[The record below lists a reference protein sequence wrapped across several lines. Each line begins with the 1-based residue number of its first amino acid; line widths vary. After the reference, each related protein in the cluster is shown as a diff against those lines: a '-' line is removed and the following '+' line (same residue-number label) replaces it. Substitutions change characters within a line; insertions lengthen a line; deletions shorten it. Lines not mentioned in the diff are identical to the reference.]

1 MDFKTLIGI
10 RNNILGNMQNP
21 LSKIEGTYDYDIAA
35 ATALEIKDLYDYL
48 EWWSKQTFIDTATEN
63 EYVDK
68 HALIFGVERRSEVK
82 ASGEITITGKTGTTI
97 PEGTVV
103 LSRAGTK
110 YETLAVALIGSDDKA
125 KVRIQALVGG
135 VNGNCGIGD
144 IVAFEIADT
153 NIYTVTNE
161 ETITG
166 GFDIESNESLIARA
180 EEKIMRPA
188 HSGNENDYKQWAKE
202 VEGVGKVD
210 VIPVWN
216 GGGTVKV
223 IISGYDYNIASPELI
238 EAVKNRIEQPNGRPI
253 GADVT
258 VVSYIKYDLDI
269 IATIKIAAGYDIE
282 EIKEDITADIQKG
295 IINNTIQYTSNSKT
309 TIVSIGKV
317 GAIILSVDGVLDYT
331 SLSVNGE
338 TTGNIEVPRDKIVIL
353 NNVNLIEGRGLI

>member
-35 ATALEIKDLYDYL
+35 ATSLEIKDLYDYL

-68 HALIFGVERRSEVK
+68 HALIFGVKRRSEVK

-97 PEGTVV
+97 PKGTIV
-103 LSRAGTK
+103 LSRTGIK

-125 KVRIQALVGG
+125 KARIQALVGG
-135 VNGNCGIGD
+135 VTGNCGIGD

-161 ETITG
+161 EAITG
-166 GFDIESNESLIARA
+166 GFDIESNEALIARA

-223 IISGYDYNIASPELI
+223 IISDYDYNVANQELV
-238 EAVKNRIEQPNGRPI
+238 EAVKNRIEQADGRPI

-258 VVSYIKYDLDI
+258 VVSYTKYDLDI
-269 IATIKIAAGYDIE
+269 VATIKIASGYDIE
-282 EIKEDITADIQKG
+282 TIKQDVIADIKKG

-309 TIVSIGKV
+309 TIVSIGKI

-338 TTGNIEVPRDKIVIL
+338 TTGNLEVPRDKIVIL
-353 NNVNLIEGRGLI
+353 NNINLIEGRGLI

>member
-1 MDFKTLIGI
+1 MDFKTLIEI

-35 ATALEIKDLYDYL
+35 ATSLEIKDLYDYL

-68 HALIFGVERRSEVK
+68 HALIFGVQRRSEVK

-97 PEGTVV
+97 PKGTIV
-103 LSRAGTK
+103 LSRTGIK
-110 YETLAVALIGSDDKA
+110 YETLSVALIGSDDKA
-125 KVRIQALVGG
+125 KTRIQALVGG
-135 VNGNCGIGD
+135 VTGNCGIGD

-161 ETITG
+161 EAITG

-223 IISGYDYNIASPELI
+223 IISDYDYNVANQELV
-238 EAVKNRIEQPNGRPI
+238 EAVKNRIEQADGRPI
-253 GADVT
+253 GANVT
-258 VVSYIKYDLDI
+258 VVSYY
-269 IATIKIAAGYDIE
+269 KI
-282 EIKEDITADIQKG
+282 
-295 IINNTIQYTSNSKT
+295 
-309 TIVSIGKV
+309 
-317 GAIILSVDGVLDYT
+317 
-331 SLSVNGE
+331 
-338 TTGNIEVPRDKIVIL
+338 
-353 NNVNLIEGRGLI
+353 

>member
-1 MDFKTLIGI
+1 MDFKTLAEI

-35 ATALEIKDLYDYL
+35 ATSLEIKDLYDYL

-103 LSRAGTK
+103 LSRIGVK
-110 YETLAVALIGSDDKA
+110 YETLALALIGSDGKA
-125 KVRIQALVGG
+125 KARVQALVGG
-135 VNGNCGIGD
+135 ITGNCGIGD

-161 ETITG
+161 EAITG
-166 GFDIESNESLIARA
+166 GFDIENNESLIARA
-180 EEKIMRPA
+180 KEKIMRPA
-188 HSGNENDYKQWAKE
+188 HSGNENYYKQWAKE

-223 IISGYDYNIASPELI
+223 IISDYDYNVANQELV
-238 EAVKNRIEQPNGRPI
+238 EAVKNRIEQADGRPI

-258 VVSYIKYDLDI
+258 VVSYVKYDLDI

-282 EIKEDITADIQKG
+282 EIKQDITADIQKG

-309 TIVSIGKV
+309 TIVSTGKV
-317 GAIILSVDGVLDYT
+317 GAIILSIDGVLDYT

-338 TTGNIEVPRDKIVIL
+338 TTGNIEVPRDKIVVL
-353 NNVNLIEGRGLI
+353 NNVEIMQGVR

>member
-1 MDFKTLIGI
+1 MDFKTLIEI
-10 RNNILGNMQNP
+10 RNNILGNMKNP

-35 ATALEIKDLYDYL
+35 ATSLEIKDLYDYL

-68 HALIFGVERRSEVK
+68 HALIFGVKRRSEVK

-97 PEGTVV
+97 PKGTIL
-103 LSRAGTK
+103 LSRTGIK

-125 KVRIQALVGG
+125 KARIQALVGG
-135 VNGNCGIGD
+135 VTGNCGIGD

-161 ETITG
+161 EAITG

-223 IISGYDYNIASPELI
+223 IISDYDYNVANQELV
-238 EAVKNRIEQPNGRPI
+238 EAVKNRIEQADGRPI

-258 VVSYIKYDLDI
+258 VVSYTKYDLDI
-269 IATIKIAAGYDIE
+269 VATIKIASGYDIE
-282 EIKEDITADIQKG
+282 TIKQDVIADIKKG

-309 TIVSIGKV
+309 TIVSIGKI

-338 TTGNIEVPRDKIVIL
+338 TTGNLEVPRDKIVIL
-353 NNVNLIEGRGLI
+353 NNINLIEGRGLI

>member
-1 MDFKTLIGI
+1 MDFKTLIEI

-35 ATALEIKDLYDYL
+35 ATSLEIKDLYDYL

-68 HALIFGVERRSEVK
+68 HALIFGVKRRSEVK

-97 PEGTVV
+97 PKGTIV
-103 LSRAGTK
+103 LSRTGIK

-125 KVRIQALVGG
+125 KARIQALVGG
-135 VNGNCGIGD
+135 ITGNCGIGD

-161 ETITG
+161 EAITG

-223 IISGYDYNIASPELI
+223 IISDYDYNVANQELV
-238 EAVKNRIEQPNGRPI
+238 EAVKNRIEQADGRPI

-258 VVSYIKYDLDI
+258 VVSYTKYALDI
-269 IATIKIAAGYDIE
+269 VATIKIASGYDIE
-282 EIKEDITADIQKG
+282 TIKQNVIADIKKG

-309 TIVSIGKV
+309 TIVSIGKI

-338 TTGNIEVPRDKIVIL
+338 TTGNLEVPRDKIVIL

>member
-1 MDFKTLIGI
+1 LDFKTLIGI

-35 ATALEIKDLYDYL
+35 ATSLEIKDLYDYL

-68 HALIFGVERRSEVK
+68 HALIFGVKRRSEVK

-97 PEGTVV
+97 PKGTIV
-103 LSRAGTK
+103 LSRTGIK
-110 YETLAVALIGSDDKA
+110 YETLSVALIGSDDKA
-125 KVRIQALVGG
+125 KARIQALVGG
-135 VNGNCGIGD
+135 VTGNCGIGD

-161 ETITG
+161 EAITG

-223 IISGYDYNIASPELI
+223 IISDYDYNVANQELV
-238 EAVKNRIEQPNGRPI
+238 EAVKNRIEQADGRPI

-258 VVSYIKYDLDI
+258 VVSYTKYVLDI
-269 IATIKIAAGYDIE
+269 VATIKIASGYDIE
-282 EIKEDITADIQKG
+282 TIKQDVIADIKKG

-309 TIVSIGKV
+309 TIVSIGKI

>member
-35 ATALEIKDLYDYL
+35 ATSLEIKDLYDYL

-103 LSRAGTK
+103 LSRIGVK
-110 YETLAVALIGSDDKA
+110 YETLALALIGSDGKDKA
-125 KVRIQALVGG
+125 RVQALVGG
-135 VNGNCGIGD
+135 ITGNCGIGD

-161 ETITG
+161 EAITG
-166 GFDIESNESLIARA
+166 GFDIENNESLIARA
-180 EEKIMRPA
+180 KEKIMRPA

-223 IISGYDYNIASPELI
+223 IISDYDYNVANQELV
-238 EAVKNRIEQPNGRPI
+238 EAVKNRIEQADGRPI
-253 GADVT
+253 GANVT

-269 IATIKIAAGYDIE
+269 VATIKIASGYDIE
-282 EIKEDITADIQKG
+282 TIKQDVIADIKKG

-309 TIVSIGKV
+309 TIVSIGKI

>member
-1 MDFKTLIGI
+1 MQLDFKTLIGI

-68 HALIFGVERRSEVK
+68 HALIFGVQRRSEVK

-103 LSRAGTK
+103 LSRIGVK
-110 YETLAVALIGSDDKA
+110 YETLALALIGSDGKA
-125 KVRIQALVGG
+125 KARVQALVGG
-135 VNGNCGIGD
+135 ITGNCGIGD

-161 ETITG
+161 EAITG

-223 IISGYDYNIASPELI
+223 IISDYDYNVANQELV
-238 EAVKNRIEQPNGRPI
+238 EAVKNRIEQADGRPI
-253 GADVT
+253 GANVT

-269 IATIKIAAGYDIE
+269 VATIKIASGYDIE
-282 EIKEDITADIQKG
+282 TIEQDITADIKKG

-317 GAIILSVDGVLDYT
+317 GTIILSVDGVLDYT

-338 TTGNIEVPRDKIVIL
+338 TTGNIEVPRDKIVVL
-353 NNVNLIEGRGLI
+353 NNVEIMQGVR

>member
-68 HALIFGVERRSEVK
+68 HALIFGVQRRSEVK

-103 LSRAGTK
+103 LSRIGVK
-110 YETLAVALIGSDDKA
+110 YETLALALIGSDGKA
-125 KVRIQALVGG
+125 KARVQALVGG
-135 VNGNCGIGD
+135 ITGNCGIGD

-161 ETITG
+161 EAITG
-166 GFDIESNESLIARA
+166 GFDIENNESLIARA
-180 EEKIMRPA
+180 KEKIMRPA

-223 IISGYDYNIASPELI
+223 IISDYDYNVANQELV
-238 EAVKNRIEQPNGRPI
+238 EAVKNRIEQADGRPI
-253 GADVT
+253 GANVT

-269 IATIKIAAGYDIE
+269 VATIKIASGYDIE
-282 EIKEDITADIQKG
+282 TIEQDITADIKKG

-317 GAIILSVDGVLDYT
+317 GTIILSVDGVIDYT

-338 TTGNIEVPRDKIVIL
+338 TTGNIEVPRDKIVVL
-353 NNVNLIEGRGLI
+353 NNVEIMQGVR

>member
-82 ASGEITITGKTGTTI
+82 ASGEITVTGKTGTTI
-97 PEGTVV
+97 PKGTVV
-103 LSRAGTK
+103 LSRIGIK
-110 YETLAVALIGSDDKA
+110 YETLALALIGSDGKA
-125 KVRIQALVGG
+125 KARVQALVGG
-135 VNGNCGIGD
+135 IAGNCGIGD

-161 ETITG
+161 EAITG

-180 EEKIMRPA
+180 KEKIMRPA

-223 IISGYDYNIASPELI
+223 IISDYDYNVANQELV
-238 EAVKNRIEQPNGRPI
+238 EAVKNRIEQADGRPI

-269 IATIKIAAGYDIE
+269 VATIKIASGYDIE
-282 EIKEDITADIQKG
+282 TIKQDVIADIKKG

-309 TIVSIGKV
+309 TIVSIGKI

>member
-10 RNNILGNMQNP
+10 KNNILGNMQNP
-21 LSKIEGTYDYDIAA
+21 LSKIEGTYVYDIAA
-35 ATALEIKDLYDYL
+35 ATSLEIKDLYDYL

-68 HALIFGVERRSEVK
+68 HALIFGVKRRSEVK

-97 PEGTVV
+97 PKGTIV
-103 LSRAGTK
+103 LSRTGIK

-125 KVRIQALVGG
+125 KARIQALVGG
-135 VNGNCGIGD
+135 VTGNCGVGD

-161 ETITG
+161 EAITG

-223 IISGYDYNIASPELI
+223 IISDYDYNAANQELV
-238 EAVKNRIEQPNGRPI
+238 EAVKNRIEQADGRPI
-253 GADVT
+253 GANVT

-269 IATIKIAAGYDIE
+269 VATIKIASGYDIE
-282 EIKEDITADIQKG
+282 TIKQDVIADIKKG

-309 TIVSIGKV
+309 TIVSIGKI
-317 GAIILSVDGVLDYT
+317 GAIILSVNGVLDYT

>member
-35 ATALEIKDLYDYL
+35 ATSLEIKDLYDYL

-68 HALIFGVERRSEVK
+68 HALIFGVKRRSEVK

-97 PEGTVV
+97 PKGTIV
-103 LSRAGTK
+103 LSRTGIK
-110 YETLAVALIGSDDKA
+110 YETLAVALIESDDKA
-125 KVRIQALVGG
+125 KARIQALVGG
-135 VNGNCGIGD
+135 VTGNCGIGD

-161 ETITG
+161 EAITG
-166 GFDIESNESLIARA
+166 GFDIESNEALIARA
-180 EEKIMRPA
+180 EEKIMKPA

-223 IISGYDYNIASPELI
+223 IISDYDYNVANQELV
-238 EAVKNRIEQPNGRPI
+238 EAVKNRIEQADGRPI

-269 IATIKIAAGYDIE
+269 VATIKIASGYDIE
-282 EIKEDITADIQKG
+282 TIKQDVIADIKKG

-309 TIVSIGKV
+309 TIVSIGKI

-338 TTGNIEVPRDKIVIL
+338 TTGNVEVPRDKIVIL

>member
-1 MDFKTLIGI
+1 MDFKTLIEI

-35 ATALEIKDLYDYL
+35 ATSIEIKDLYDYL

-68 HALIFGVERRSEVK
+68 HALIFGVQRRSEVK

-97 PEGTVV
+97 PKGTIV
-103 LSRAGTK
+103 LSRTGIK
-110 YETLAVALIGSDDKA
+110 YETLAVELIGSDDKA
-125 KVRIQALVGG
+125 KARIQALVGG
-135 VNGNCGIGD
+135 VTGNCGIGD

-161 ETITG
+161 EAITG
-166 GFDIESNESLIARA
+166 GFDVESNESLIARA

-223 IISGYDYNIASPELI
+223 IISDYDYNVANQELV
-238 EAVKNRIEQPNGRPI
+238 EAVKNRIEQADGRPI

-269 IATIKIAAGYDIE
+269 VATIKIASGYDIE
-282 EIKEDITADIQKG
+282 TIKQDVIADIKKG

-309 TIVSIGKV
+309 TIVSIGKI

-338 TTGNIEVPRDKIVIL
+338 TTGNLEVPRDKIVIL

>member
-1 MDFKTLIGI
+1 MDFKTLIEI

-35 ATALEIKDLYDYL
+35 ATSIEIKDLYDYL

-68 HALIFGVERRSEVK
+68 HALIFGVKRRSEVK

-97 PEGTVV
+97 PKGTIV
-103 LSRAGTK
+103 LSRTGIK

-125 KVRIQALVGG
+125 KARIQALVGG
-135 VNGNCGIGD
+135 ITGNCGIGD

-161 ETITG
+161 EAITG
-166 GFDIESNESLIARA
+166 GFDVESNESLIARA

-223 IISGYDYNIASPELI
+223 IISDYDYNVANQELV
-238 EAVKNRIEQPNGRPI
+238 EAVKNRIEQADGRPI

-258 VVSYIKYDLDI
+258 VVSYTKYDLDI
-269 IATIKIAAGYDIE
+269 VATIKIASGYDIE
-282 EIKEDITADIQKG
+282 TIKQDVIADIKKG

-309 TIVSIGKV
+309 TIVSIGKI

-338 TTGNIEVPRDKIVIL
+338 TTGNIEVERDKIVVL
-353 NNVNLIEGRGLI
+353 NNVEIMQGVR

>member
-68 HALIFGVERRSEVK
+68 HALIFGVQRRSEVK

-103 LSRAGTK
+103 LSRIGVK
-110 YETLAVALIGSDDKA
+110 YETLALALIGSDGKA
-125 KVRIQALVGG
+125 KARVQALVGG
-135 VNGNCGIGD
+135 ITGNCGIGD

-161 ETITG
+161 EAITG
-166 GFDIESNESLIARA
+166 GFDIENNESLIARA
-180 EEKIMRPA
+180 KEKIMRPA

-223 IISGYDYNIASPELI
+223 IISDYDYNVANQELV
-238 EAVKNRIEQPNGRPI
+238 EAVKNRIEQADGRPI

-269 IATIKIAAGYDIE
+269 VATIKIASGYDIE
-282 EIKEDITADIQKG
+282 TIEQDITADIKKG

-317 GAIILSVDGVLDYT
+317 GAIILSIDGVLDYT

-338 TTGNIEVPRDKIVIL
+338 TTGNIEVPRDKIVVL
-353 NNVNLIEGRGLI
+353 NNVEIMQGVR

>member
-1 MDFKTLIGI
+1 
-10 RNNILGNMQNP
+10 MQNP

-103 LSRAGTK
+103 LSRIGVK
-110 YETLAVALIGSDDKA
+110 YETLALALIGSDGKA
-125 KVRIQALVGG
+125 KARVQALVGG
-135 VNGNCGIGD
+135 ITGNCGIGD

-161 ETITG
+161 EAITG
-166 GFDIESNESLIARA
+166 GFNIENNESLIARA
-180 EEKIMRPA
+180 KEKIMRPA

-223 IISGYDYNIASPELI
+223 IISGYDYNVASPELV
-238 EAVKNRIEQPNGRPI
+238 EAVKNRIEQPDGRPV

-258 VVSYIKYDLDI
+258 VVSYIKYDLNVTAAVR
-269 IATIKIAAGYDIE
+269 IATGYDINK
-282 EIKEDITADIQKG
+282 IKQDVIADIQKG
-295 IINNTIQYTSNSKT
+295 IINNTIQYTSDSKT

-338 TTGNIEVPRDKIVIL
+338 TTGNIEVERDKIVVL
-353 NNVNLIEGRGLI
+353 NNVEIMQGVR

>member
-1 MDFKTLIGI
+1 
-10 RNNILGNMQNP
+10 
-21 LSKIEGTYDYDIAA
+21 
-35 ATALEIKDLYDYL
+35 
-48 EWWSKQTFIDTATEN
+48 
-63 EYVDK
+63 
-68 HALIFGVERRSEVK
+68 
-82 ASGEITITGKTGTTI
+82 
-97 PEGTVV
+97 
-103 LSRAGTK
+103 
-110 YETLAVALIGSDDKA
+110 
-125 KVRIQALVGG
+125 
-135 VNGNCGIGD
+135 
-144 IVAFEIADT
+144 
-153 NIYTVTNE
+153 
-161 ETITG
+161 
-166 GFDIESNESLIARA
+166 
-180 EEKIMRPA
+180 MRPA

-223 IISGYDYNIASPELI
+223 IISDYDYNVANQELV
-238 EAVKNRIEQPNGRPI
+238 EAVKNRIEQADGRPI

-269 IATIKIAAGYDIE
+269 VATIKIASGYDIE
-282 EIKEDITADIQKG
+282 TIKQDVIADIKKG

-309 TIVSIGKV
+309 TIVSIGKI

>member
-1 MDFKTLIGI
+1 MDFKTLVEI

-103 LSRAGTK
+103 LSRIGVK
-110 YETLAVALIGSDDKA
+110 YETLALALIGSDGKA
-125 KVRIQALVGG
+125 KARVQALVGG
-135 VNGNCGIGD
+135 ITGNCGIGD

-161 ETITG
+161 EAITG
-166 GFDIESNESLIARA
+166 GFNIENNESLIARA
-180 EEKIMRPA
+180 KEKIMRPA

-223 IISGYDYNIASPELI
+223 IISGYDYNVASPELV
-238 EAVKNRIEQPNGRPI
+238 EAVKNRIEQPDGRPV

-258 VVSYIKYDLDI
+258 VVSYIKYDLNVTAAVR
-269 IATIKIAAGYDIE
+269 IATGYDINK
-282 EIKEDITADIQKG
+282 IKQDVIADIQKG
-295 IINNTIQYTSNSKT
+295 IINNTIQYTSDSKT

-338 TTGNIEVPRDKIVIL
+338 TTGNIEVERDKIVVL
-353 NNVNLIEGRGLI
+353 NNVEIMQGVR

>member
-1 MDFKTLIGI
+1 MDFKTLIEI

-35 ATALEIKDLYDYL
+35 ATSIEIKDLYDYL

-68 HALIFGVERRSEVK
+68 HALIFGVKRRSEVK
-82 ASGEITITGKTGTTI
+82 SSGEITITGKAGTTI
-97 PEGTVV
+97 PKGTIV
-103 LSRAGTK
+103 LSRTGIK
-110 YETLAVALIGSDDKA
+110 YETLSVALIGSDDKA
-125 KVRIQALVGG
+125 KARIQALVGG
-135 VNGNCGIGD
+135 VTGNCGIGD

-161 ETITG
+161 EAITG
-166 GFDIESNESLIARA
+166 GFDSESNEALIARA

-223 IISGYDYNIASPELI
+223 IISDYDYNVANQELV
-238 EAVKNRIEQPNGRPI
+238 EAVKNRIEQADGRPI

-269 IATIKIAAGYDIE
+269 VATIKIASGYDIE
-282 EIKEDITADIQKG
+282 TIKQDVIADIKKG

-309 TIVSIGKV
+309 TIVSIGKI

>member
-35 ATALEIKDLYDYL
+35 ATSLEIKDLYDYL

-68 HALIFGVERRSEVK
+68 HALIFGVKRRSEVK

-97 PEGTVV
+97 PKGTIV
-103 LSRAGTK
+103 LSRTGIK
-110 YETLAVALIGSDDKA
+110 YETLSVALIGSDDKA
-125 KVRIQALVGG
+125 KARIQALVGG
-135 VNGNCGIGD
+135 VTGNCGIGD

-153 NIYTVTNE
+153 NIYTVINE
-161 ETITG
+161 EAITG

-180 EEKIMRPA
+180 EEKITRPA

-223 IISGYDYNIASPELI
+223 IISDYDYNVANQELVK
-238 EAVKNRIEQPNGRPI
+238 AVKNRIEQADGRPI
-253 GADVT
+253 GANVT

-269 IATIKIAAGYDIE
+269 VATIKIASGYDIE
-282 EIKEDITADIQKG
+282 TIKQDVIADIKKG

-309 TIVSIGKV
+309 TIVSIGKI